1 MACFCVIYQI
11 TFLEKVKYVN
21 GTFMR
26 CILRNRF
33 QTRVCLA
40 IKRGFISTDKP
51 TLPIKGIG
59 IHKILCWSTKCHY
72 MTFRLVCDVLEL
84 QTIIIGA
91 IFLWDHKFT
100 PIRCTHSDTN
110 FKRLSDYEKSHAFF
124 FQQCSAKAPA
134 TNNSVRWVLL
144 VK

>member
-26 CILRNRF
+26 CILRNRC

-59 IHKILCWSTKCHY
+59 IHKILCLSTKCHY
-72 MTFRLVCDVLEL
+72 MTFRLVCGVLQL
-84 QTIIIGA
+84 QLSLLDPSFSGTINS
-91 IFLWDHKFT
+91 L
-100 PIRCTHSDTN
+100 RYVCTHSDTN
-110 FKRLSDYEKSHAFF
+110 FKCLFDYEKSHAFF
-124 FQQCSAKAPA
+124 FQQCSAKAPT

-144 VK
+144 MK